1 MKTKSDEKFDM
12 VGLVNDLLAGNPIK
26 EEDAKKICRFSGR
39 EIIYSVNDDWTKAD
53 FNNIASDQLER
64 ELTDGEVAQVVKT
77 LYESDVIHDAVTDQV
92 MYVIR
97 NLDNK

>member
-26 EEDAKKICRFSGR
+26 EEDAQKICRFSGR

-64 ELTDGEVAQVVKT
+64 ELTDGEIAQVVKT